1 MIDPARTL
9 AARIGI
15 EGGIGEDGLEHM
27 QLRPYPELVNRGVVR
42 ISAYAL
48 MADML
53 GGWLAD
59 LHAEQDWVF
68 TTDLSIRAPVL
79 RVPELVHGTTTP
91 LRVGRKNVA
100 AEVQMYDET
109 GVLFA
114 YSHVGFVRTPRRPG
128 DHPKPDFEGA
138 AAEWGS
144 RPRITSPLDAEAGIE
159 VVDSAEGHLHVE
171 LRDTLL
177 NPAGAMQGAMVAL
190 VGEVAAETM
199 ATHHLGR
206 PHVVTDLDVRYL
218 AMGRVGPVRS
228 RATFVGAPAD
238 ATLHV
243 ELRDAGVDD
252 RLMTVLLARTAPA
265 PA

>member
-1 MIDPARTL
+1 MIPPEQTL

-15 EGGIGEDGLEHM
+15 EGGIGADGLEHM
-27 QLRPYPELVNRGVVR
+27 ELRPYPELVNRGVVR

-53 GGWLAD
+53 GGWVAD
-59 LHAEQDWVF
+59 MHAEEDWVF

-79 RVPELVHGTTTP
+79 RVPERVHGTTAP

-100 AEVQMYDET
+100 AEVHMRDET

-138 AAEWGS
+138 AAEWGQ
-144 RPRITSPLDAEAGIE
+144 RPRITSPLDDEAGIKVVDPVVGRVE
-159 VVDSAEGHLHVE
+159 VVLA
-171 LRDTLL
+171 DTLR

-190 VGEVAAETM
+190 VGEVAAESL
-199 ATHHLGR
+199 ATHHLRR

-218 AMGRVGPVRS
+218 AMGRVGPIHT
-228 RATFVGAPAD
+228 RATFIGAPES
-238 ATLHV
+238 ATMHV
-243 ELRDAGVDD
+243 ELRDSGLDD
-252 RLMTVLLARTAPA
+252 RLMTVVLARTTPA
-265 PA
+265 PE